1 MNIEQLAFPWY
12 EPEPGP
18 EAAAMAAEAEAEA
31 AEEGIELG
39 AGSEDELSGF
49 DGKASENNS
58 EPEPTPEKTAGIGR
72 NELRQAVLGFLAARG
87 ASALAA
93 EVRLH
98 RLRGILGAAATVIE
112 PAGKKRLNRAKSVT
126 VVEFYT
132 DRSACLPDCAD
143 HDSMLEKLREL
154 EQRKLEFEAAIRRD
168 EPYLKISGDLFAD
181 GECANY
187 DYRASKIH
195 PYAALLRTIERSRH
209 NLFRGSRM
217 ENIRRANSADF
228 LYLAVPENLVEP
240 HELAPGWGL
249 IYVMDDLSC
258 VVAAEAPC
266 QREYV
271 SDAARNHLALNIAR
285 AAMDNVMLANG
296 VRFTGE
302 VEFFAIPRRRRS
314 RR

>member
-1 MNIEQLAFPWY
+1 MNFEQLSFQWCGSDQ
-12 EPEPGP
+12 ELNPEI
-18 EAAAMAAEAEAEA
+18 A
-31 AEEGIELG
+31 AEE
-39 AGSEDELSGF
+39 SEPAAAAE
-49 DGKASENNS
+49 KASG
-58 EPEPTPEKTAGIGR
+58 PGR
-72 NELRQAVLGFLAARG
+72 GELRQAVLGFLAARG

-98 RLRGILGAAATVIE
+98 RLRGILGAASAVIE

-132 DRSACLPDCAD
+132 DRAACMPDCAG
-143 HDSMLEKLREL
+143 HDSMLDKLREL
-154 EQRKLEFEAAIRRD
+154 EQRKMELEAAIRRD
-168 EPYLKISGDLFAD
+168 EPHLKISGDLFAD

-187 DYRASKIH
+187 DYRASKLH

-209 NLFRGSRM
+209 ALFRGSRM
-217 ENIRRANSADF
+217 ENIRRANAADY
-228 LYLAVPENLVEP
+228 LYLAVPENLVKP

-271 SDAARNHLALNIAR
+271 ADAARNHLALNIAR
-285 AAMDNVMLANG
+285 AAMDNVLLANG

-302 VEFFAIPRRRRS
+302 VEFFAVPRRRKLRK
-314 RR
+314 